1 LEQAPLA
8 AKTETTVI
16 SKLAAIEQQR
26 AKNKKRPNPQHHL
39 RWGTFY
45 AMRRGTLSPSNGR
58 DDDGDAGSSN
68 NLICVAGRIIVG
80 AAALYLLLSPSTKIG
95 GVGDGSP
102 RRPPAPDQTSAHRA
116 VDPRGRTRKFPARIQ
131 TLLAQSQIVG
141 NSLREVK
148 EGKKTVEEIIHGG
161 KNLAGTERGIGVNA
175 GGIGSSG
182 HIGAGAVSRHLKSAP
197 MTLNEVLIFLQSFLT
212 KLDSSNMKNKRAT
225 FHGIWAAYHE
235 LVRVTLY
242 PWDQEYLKRMP
253 PRRQDGSVY
262 LSVVSFRDESCPDTL
277 KQAFTKAKN
286 AQNLFVGLVQQ
297 NCEDNDKCRSG
308 AEDVKADPDCYLL
321 FCSSEVGKKFC
332 DSGNVRLLRMKDSL
346 ALGPYMARYF
356 ASKLWQGEEWYMQI
370 DSHMTFLKGWDE
382 LLIKMLNSA
391 PSQKPVISHF
401 PPSQDADLAKVAA
414 SRLCGPVFA
423 TSDLE
428 GQIIR
433 FEGSN
438 NYDRVNLET
447 PRFAPFVAAGYLVAH
462 SDMLREVPFD
472 PFLPYIFIGEEIL
485 LSARLWTSG
494 YDIFSPTHNLLGHD
508 YVRTKKHKFWDS
520 LHRVFTAGVS
530 IFHCSYIKK

>member
-1 LEQAPLA
+1 
-8 AKTETTVI
+8 
-16 SKLAAIEQQR
+16 
-26 AKNKKRPNPQHHL
+26 
-39 RWGTFY
+39 
-45 AMRRGTLSPSNGR
+45 MRRRTASFPLNGR
-58 DDDGDAGSSN
+58 DDDGDTGSD
-68 NLICVAGRIIVG
+68 NLIRISGRLIVG
-80 AAALYLLLSPSTKIG
+80 AVVVLFLLLWPTTNTVE
-95 GVGDGSP
+95 VGDGSLE
-102 RRPPAPDQTSAHRA
+102 RPTDPEQASIRRA
-116 VDPRGRTRKFPARIQ
+116 VDPRGGTRKFSARIQ

-148 EGKKTVEEIIHGG
+148 EGKKTVEEIIHSGN
-161 KNLAGTERGIGVNA
+161 NLAGIGHDGA
-175 GGIGSSG
+175 SGGVHTSNIGSNV

-197 MTLNEVLIFLQSFLT
+197 MTLHEVMTFLKSFLS
-212 KLDSSNMKNKRAT
+212 KLNSSNMKNKRAT

-235 LVRVTLY
+235 LIVKWLY
-242 PWDQEYLKRMP
+242 PWDQEYLTRMP
-253 PRRQDGSVY
+253 PRRDDGSIY
-262 LSVVSFRDESCPDTL
+262 LSVVSFRDESCPVTL
-277 KQAFTKAKN
+277 KQAFTKAKH
-286 AQNLFVGLVQQ
+286 AQKIFVGLVQQ
-297 NCEDNDKCRSG
+297 NCEENDKC
-308 AEDVKADPDCYLL
+308 VKEDPDCYLL

-332 DSGNVRLLRMKDSL
+332 DNGNIRLLKTKDSE

-370 DSHMTFLKGWDE
+370 DSHMSFLQDWDA
-382 LLIKMLNSA
+382 LLMKMLKNA

-401 PPSQDADLAKVAA
+401 PPAQDEDLSTVAP

-433 FEGSN
+433 FEGSSE
-438 NYDRVNLET
+438 YDRVKLDT

-462 SDMLREVPFD
+462 SGMLRDVPFD

-494 YDIFSPTHNLLGHD
+494 YDIFSPTQNVVGHL
-508 YVRTKKHKFWDS
+508 YVRNDKPKFWDS

-530 IFHCSYIKK
+530 ILVVAESFRCQKNSINQFHYCDRSTTLCNFLF